1 MDPKHKLNI
10 GSGRFPKEG
19 YTNVDHR
26 MGVGAEIVH
35 DLDQFPYPF
44 KDSEF
49 DLIEADHVLEHL
61 RKPFHAMK
69 EVHRL
74 LKPGGV
80 FHMRVPHFSRGFT
93 HPEHEHGF
101 DVSLPLYFNPSFEGG
116 YEGVEYE
123 LKNMR
128 LEWMAQRYLKKIT
141 LSPFQYSIGVIIA
154 APLNFLANLSPHA
167 CSRIW
172 CFWVGGFEEVEYK
185 FICVKS

>member
-1 MDPKHKLNI
+1 
-10 GSGRFPKEG
+10 
-19 YTNVDHR
+19 
-26 MGVGAEIVH
+26 
-35 DLDQFPYPF
+35 
-44 KDSEF
+44 
-49 DLIEADHVLEHL
+49 
-61 RKPFHAMK
+61 
-69 EVHRL
+69 
-74 LKPGGV
+74 
-80 FHMRVPHFSRGFT
+80 MRVPHFSRGFT